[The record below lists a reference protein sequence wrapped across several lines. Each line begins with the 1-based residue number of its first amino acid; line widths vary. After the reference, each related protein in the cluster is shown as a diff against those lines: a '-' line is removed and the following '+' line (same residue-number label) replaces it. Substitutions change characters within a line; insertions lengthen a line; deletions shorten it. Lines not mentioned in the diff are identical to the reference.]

1 MLSNYGWK
9 AQPGAQHHQA
19 SPCMMCCAIVTI
31 SSILR
36 CENIIASQRKSA
48 RQGAGRGM
56 GIPAAIS
63 PAVLHRTLPCPGTWT
78 SQLLCR
84 PCASDFHAT
93 RSAHSRV
100 GREGTALHFGTIAVT
115 LGGQASARP
124 ASPILSQ
131 EWTEIPGTSPSSWD
145 RILEPSTFGL
155 LAPPLYSSYP
165 PRPRT

>member
-1 MLSNYGWK
+1 MEGTTRRTT
-9 AQPGAQHHQA
+9 P
-19 SPCMMCCAIVTI
+19 
-31 SSILR
+31 SSITMHDVLR
-36 CENIIASQRKSA
+36 DRHDIEHSAMRKHHSKSA
-48 RQGAGRGM
+48 QVGAVQGAGRGM

-145 RILEPSTFGL
+145 RILEPSGEKVESHT
-155 LAPPLYSSYP
+155 
-165 PRPRT
+165 RPSKPTGQ